1 MHFEFLVEEFSA
13 KECLEQL
20 LPKILSQSITYK
32 IHNFRGKSDLLKKLP
47 NRLKGYKNWMPDDY
61 RIIILVDRDNED
73 CRILKDQLEDIAKQT
88 GLITKSIS
96 QDKKTFQVLNRIA
109 IEELEAWFFGHVNAI
124 VSAYSKVS
132 PNLGQQKKYRKPDE
146 ITGGTWEALEKVLQK
161 YGYHKGGL
169 EKVKAAREISKFMTP
184 QNNCSPSFQVF
195 YQGILEMIE
204 QK

>member
-20 LPKILSQSITYK
+20 LPKILAQTITYK
-32 IHNFRGKSDLLKKLP
+32 VHDFRGKSDLIKKLP
-47 NRLKGYKNWMPDDY
+47 MRLKGYKDWIPDDY

-73 CRILKDQLEDIAKQT
+73 CKILKDKLEDIAKQT

-96 QDKKTFQVLNRIA
+96 QDKQTFQVLNRIA
-109 IEELEAWFFGHVNAI
+109 IEELEAWFFGDVNAI

-132 PNLGQQKKYRKPDE
+132 PNLGQQAKYRKPDE

-161 YGYHKGGL
+161 AGYHKGGL
-169 EKVKAAREISKFMTP
+169 EKVKAAREISKCMTP
-184 QNNCSPSFQVF
+184 EENCSPSFQVF
-195 YQGILEMIE
+195 YQGILEMI
-204 QK
+204 K